1 MHDEQE
7 HDKRRTA
14 KNADKMNLMEH
25 LHISSQTVAEKKTV
39 TVIWKI
45 NDTSQ
50 GSMIQ
55 NSLNALSLSDL

>member
-1 MHDEQE
+1 
-7 HDKRRTA
+7 
-14 KNADKMNLMEH
+14 MEH
-25 LHISSQTVAEKKTV
+25 LHISSQTGRVPDSSRKKTV

-55 NSLNALSLSDL
+55 NSLTALSLIDH